1 MLPPLLLLIATM
13 LWGSSF
19 IALKIAFTDYS
30 PMWVIFLR
38 MAVASVCF
46 LFMYKGLK
54 KFEYRAGD
62 WKLLL
67 LMSLAEPCLYF
78 IFEAM
83 ALQHTSAAQAVMV
96 TAVLPPLAAGL
107 AFIFLKERITGVAL
121 LGFLTAFIGLVWLSL
136 AAEENEHAS
145 NPILGN
151 ALEFAAMACS
161 AVYCV
166 CLKKLSERYSPVT
179 LTSLQAF
186 SGTVFF
192 LPLALMQ
199 DTPDFT
205 FGPALAAIVFLG
217 VFVTLGA
224 YLLYNIAIAR
234 MDLSKATIFSNL
246 IPVYTIIFA
255 YWLLDESLTSSQLAA
270 CGLIMSGVVLGQS
283 RRKKLPVISMAAM
296 PD

>member
-19 IALKIAFTDYS
+19 IALKIAFVDYS

-46 LFMYKGLK
+46 LAMFKALN
-54 KFEYRAGD
+54 KFQYRPGD

-83 ALQHTSAAQAVMV
+83 ALQHTSAAQAGMV
-96 TAVLPPLAAGL
+96 TAILPPLAAAL
-107 AFIFLKERITGVAL
+107 AFIFLKERVSGVAM
-121 LGFLTAFIGLVWLSL
+121 LGFLIAFVGLVWLSL
-136 AAEENEHAS
+136 AAEKNAHAS

-151 ALEFAAMACS
+151 ALELAAMVCS

-166 CLKKLSERYSPVT
+166 CLKKLSERYSPVS
-179 LTSLQAF
+179 LTALQAF
-186 SGTVFF
+186 SGAVFF
-192 LPLALMQ
+192 LPLALIQ
-199 DTPDFT
+199 DAPVFT
-205 FGPALAAIVFLG
+205 LGPSLAAILFLG
-217 VFVTLGA
+217 IFVTLGA

-234 MDLSKATIFSNL
+234 MALSKATIFSNL

-255 YWLLDESLTSSQLAA
+255 YWLLDESLTSNQLAA
-270 CGLIMSGVVLGQS
+270 CGLILSGVALGQS
-283 RRKKLPVISMAAM
+283 RRVKTPVANIAVI